1 MENEDQWPTVKSHPT
16 SFHLTHYWKG
26 LWRKTLHAGLPFHSK
41 WLCYWGQI
49 HLGREQQCLG
59 QPQSDPSGSFLSL
72 GAALRSPTYWPG
84 DEDRN
89 LVIYTL
95 QPRKPRR
102 QRYIPSPQLPESMS
116 GSKFFPPS
124 QGWGGGEVGRRGRNF
139 LVVQWI
145 KVHLPMQGTWVW
157 SLVGELRSHMLWGN

>member
-16 SFHLTHYWKG
+16 SFHPQHITERGSEGKLCTQAYPASQQV
-26 LWRKTLHAGLPFHSK
+26 TLLLRTDIS
-41 WLCYWGQI
+41 
-49 HLGREQQCLG
+49 GREQG
-59 QPQSDPSGSFLSL
+59 AWAQPQSEPSGSFLSL
-72 GAALRSPTYWPG
+72 GAALRSPTYQPG

-124 QGWGGGEVGRRGRNF
+124 QDWGAEWGWGGEEREGRTF
-139 LVVQWI
+139 LVAQWI
-145 KVHLPMQGTWVW
+145 KVHLPMQGTRVW
-157 SLVGELRSHMLWGN
+157 SWLGN